1 MSQFNGC
8 LCWYYPRWSAS
19 LVGLSHFCGKDS
31 IELWIP
37 SHFWCAPIIIN
48 ILGFLVALNLT
59 NIPYRNTTPTS
70 PSSRGSRLESS
81 IYISKY
87 LINLDFPCDALAD

>member
-1 MSQFNGC
+1 MVASVGTT
-8 LCWYYPRWSAS
+8 LVGPPRWWVC
-19 LVGLSHFCGKDS
+19 LVPFLWQRFDLAVDS
-31 IELWIP
+31 VAFLV
-37 SHFWCAPIIIN
+37 CLIIIN

-81 IYISKY
+81 ISKY
-87 LINLDFPCDALAD
+87 LISNLDFPCYALAD